1 MHKHVLFPSV
11 ECKLSMNYTSNG
23 KWYHTSYNQDDII
36 IVCLDCT
43 CSMYNTLYTALVTS
57 MLFLMWLKISPI
69 RQIEQRFTPYCA
81 IIWSALIAKLCEKPT
96 NASIAKEE
104 SGLIWSREFAINCAE
119 LPSLIK
125 AKFLSVKSYA
135 LILFAIDFARKSTG
149 NQPLFRLFFR
159 HFYGQFYS
167 QQLFV
172 GEFAFVSEIFACSH
186 EINAYSTVNFQCI
199 SASSWYLWFQ
209 WFEYSALRDNLAAE
223 QRMHH
228 CTK

>member
-1 MHKHVLFPSV
+1 MRLPVSRAVFLLKCAHINCAMALFSACYLCGLQFFFFSTQMHKHVLFPSV

-96 NASIAKEE
+96 NASIAKEA
-104 SGLIWSREFAINCAE
+104 SGLIWPAWICYKLCGIAESYQSQVFISKILCTYFICYWFCQKIHWKSAIIS
-119 LPSLIK
+119 P
-125 AKFLSVKSYA
+125 
-135 LILFAIDFARKSTG
+135 
-149 NQPLFRLFFR
+149 FF
-159 HFYGQFYS
+159 
-167 QQLFV
+167 
-172 GEFAFVSEIFACSH
+172 
-186 EINAYSTVNFQCI
+186 
-199 SASSWYLWFQ
+199 
-209 WFEYSALRDNLAAE
+209 
-223 QRMHH
+223 
-228 CTK
+228 